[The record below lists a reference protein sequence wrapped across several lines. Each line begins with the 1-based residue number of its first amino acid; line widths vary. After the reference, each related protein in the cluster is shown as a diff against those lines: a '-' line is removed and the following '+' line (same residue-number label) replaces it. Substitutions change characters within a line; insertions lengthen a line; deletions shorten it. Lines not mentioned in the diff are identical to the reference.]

1 MVMKYGTSHVTHS
14 TVCYN
19 SNKNNIFVTG
29 NAHDIFCFWLNTWTK
44 LRSTLRDIF
53 PNVNKLFFHVHSII
67 AYRTVLN
74 VFQSKMSDKFLF
86 KSPITEI
93 EWYFCGGE
101 SLTWITYT
109 IFIYFIHVI
118 KLNDENNRNRRHSWS
133 WFMLLSTIMNDFEDA
148 ANAWCVWLIRQFR
161 RSDEYIFVSRVWYS
175 DITNT
180 I

>member
-1 MVMKYGTSHVTHS
+1 MKYGTSHVTHS

-53 PNVNKLFFHVHSII
+53 PNVNKLFYHVHSII

-93 EWYFCGGE
+93 EWHFCGGE

-109 IFIYFIHVI
+109 IFIYFIHVK
-118 KLNDENNRNRRHSWS
+118 KLNDEIPTIGIVGIHDHDSCCCPLSWTTLKMQPTHDVS
-133 WFMLLSTIMNDFEDA
+133 GLSDNSEG
-148 ANAWCVWLIRQFR
+148 V
-161 RSDEYIFVSRVWYS
+161 
-175 DITNT
+175 TNT
-180 I
+180 YS